1 MAGNVRHVRSPFYG
15 VGACKLCLPNEN
27 KVEILKVVSF
37 EAHETSF

>member
-1 MAGNVRHVRSPFYG
+1 MAGNVRQVRSPISG
-15 VGACKLCLPNEN
+15 VGACKLRLPNEN